1 MELYSSSFVSS
12 ELKNSEADIVYK
24 IKDENVFFIIEHQT
38 RIDYNMPL
46 RIAKYQTQIIE
57 SVIKNIKY
65 IKKEFE
71 YPSVIPIVLYTGKQE
86 WNAQLEFKMTKS
98 EKLDYQINELA
109 KYNVI
114 INNQIEDEELLKEK
128 SVISKIMLIEK
139 SLTREMLSENMNK
152 INEEIQESSEFYTN
166 DDIVELNKVVEVLVE
181 TFFNK
186 NKSDKLVKK
195 LKLKESGFM
204 LAVID
209 NLYDEIESGKKDG
222 IKIGEKRGIK
232 IGEKRGIKIGEKR
245 GKEDGRKEALEQI
258 VKNMLSKEYPIE
270 TISEMTELKIEEVK
284 KIEKKLK

>member
-1 MELYSSSFVSS
+1 MYSSSFISS
-12 ELKNSEADIVYK
+12 DLKNSEADIVYK

-71 YPSVIPIVLYTGKQE
+71 YPSVIPIVLY
-86 WNAQLEFKMTKS
+86 
-98 EKLDYQINELA
+98 YQISELS

-128 SVISKIMLIEK
+128 SVISKIMLIEE

-166 DDIVELNKVVEVLVE
+166 DDIMELNKVVEVLVE
-181 TFFNK
+181 TFFN
-186 NKSDKLVKK
+186 
-195 LKLKESGFM
+195 
-204 LAVID
+204 
-209 NLYDEIESGKKDG
+209 
-222 IKIGEKRGIK
+222 
-232 IGEKRGIKIGEKR
+232 
-245 GKEDGRKEALEQI
+245 
-258 VKNMLSKEYPIE
+258 
-270 TISEMTELKIEEVK
+270 
-284 KIEKKLK
+284 

>member
-1 MELYSSSFVSS
+1 MYSSSFVSS

-24 IKDENVFFIIEHQT
+24 IKDENVFFLIEHQT

-98 EKLDYQINELA
+98 EKLDYQIKELA

-209 NLYDEIESGKKDG
+209 NLYDEIESGRKDG
-222 IKIGEKRGIK
+222 IKIGEKRGIE
-232 IGEKRGIKIGEKR
+232 IGEKR
-245 GKEDGRKEALEQI
+245 RKETLKQI
-258 VKNMLSKEYPIE
+258 VENMLNKEYTIE
-270 TISEMTELKIEEVK
+270 TISEMTGLKIEEVK
-284 KIEKKLK
+284 KIAKKCLQNS

>member
-1 MELYSSSFVSS
+1 MYSSSFISS
-12 ELKNSEADIVYK
+12 DLKNSEADIVYK

-98 EKLDYQINELA
+98 EKLDYQIKELA

-114 INNQIEDEELLKEK
+114 INNQIKDEELLKEK

-139 SLTREMLSENMNK
+139 SLTEEMLSENMNK

-166 DDIVELNKVVEVLVE
+166 DDIKELNKVIEVLAK
-181 TFFNK
+181 TFFDK
-186 NKSDKLVKK
+186 SKSDKIIKK

-209 NLYDEIESGKKDG
+209 NLYEEYIKLQNDSFKLGKKDG
-222 IKIGEKRGIK
+222 VKIGEKRGE
-232 IGEKRGIKIGEKR
+232 EKT
-245 GKEDGRKEALEQI
+245 LQQI
-258 VKNMLSKEYPIE
+258 VKNMLNKEYPIE
-270 TISEMTELKIEEVK
+270 TISEMTGLKIEEVK
-284 KIEKKLK
+284 KIAKEIKLKKY